1 MKLLLDTHYLIWLLN
16 DDAQLDQRARKRIN
30 DSEAVYF
37 SDVSIL
43 EIGLKWRTGK
53 LSLEPRVASRE
64 ALGMGLQQMAICTE
78 AVLVSCEWKQAHG
91 DPFDRLLY
99 AQAKVHGLCLL
110 SVDRTLSTFG
120 ATIVSSKDSSKQ
132 KAPHQ

>member
-16 DDAQLDQRARKRIN
+16 DDASLNQRARKQIE
-30 DSEAVYF
+30 SAEAVYF

-53 LSLEPRVASRE
+53 LSLEPRIAARE
-64 ALGMGLQQMAICTE
+64 AL
-78 AVLVSCEWKQAHG
+78 AVGVQHLTISSESVLLSCDLKQAHG

-99 AQAKVHGLCLL
+99 AQAKLHSLRLL
-110 SVDRTLSTFG
+110 SVDRTLLTFG
-120 ATIVSSKDSSKQ
+120 KSVVSSQSPSKQ
-132 KAPHQ
+132 KVPRK